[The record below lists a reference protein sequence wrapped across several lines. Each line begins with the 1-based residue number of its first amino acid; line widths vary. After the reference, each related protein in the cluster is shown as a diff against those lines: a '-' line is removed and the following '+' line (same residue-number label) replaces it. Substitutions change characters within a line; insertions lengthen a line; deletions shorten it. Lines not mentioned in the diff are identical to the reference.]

1 MGYSA
6 SKIEVMRFFGR
17 KGGEGIGC
25 CAIDII
31 QGFVNDPDAPA
42 KMKLVHGDSG
52 TVLQAKKGK
61 AAYLGKTNHELFLN
75 YLRIG
80 TFSLT
85 DMPNRIFLASLT
97 EAQCDGDIGKKWL
110 KILKENGFEFI
121 RATDNSVYSGTT
133 VTDTPGKGGSPVY
146 LFGLFRNIS
155 SFALEDPYKAP
166 EYWDSLPEG
175 LRAPNEPTASVTMT
189 PNELWLS
196 QKTTIYTED
205 DFLER
210 SDADIK
216 KATPSSIP
224 VSPFT
229 QAVAATVPA

>member
-1 MGYSA
+1 MNYSA
-6 SKIEVMRFFGR
+6 SKIEVTRFFGR

-25 CAIDII
+25 CAIDLI

-52 TVLQAKKGK
+52 TVLQKKGK
-61 AAYLGKTNHELFLN
+61 AAYLGKTNHELFLS

-85 DMPNRIFLASLT
+85 EMPNRIFLASLT
-97 EAQCDGDIGKKWL
+97 ESQCNSVVGQKWL

-121 RATDNSVYSGTT
+121 RATDNSVYSGNT
-133 VTDTPGKGGSPVY
+133 VTDTPGKGGRPIY

-155 SFALEDPYKAP
+155 SKALEDPFKAP
-166 EYWDSLPEG
+166 AYWDSLP
-175 LRAPNEPTASVTMT
+175 PMTMT
-189 PNELWLS
+189 PNKLWLS
-196 QKTTIYTED
+196 QKTVIYTED
-205 DFLER
+205 DFKEE
-210 SDADIK
+210 SAT
-216 KATPSSIP
+216 KAVSVSTP

-229 QAVAATVPA
+229 QADGVKPVPA